1 MISIGKV
8 GMGTTVTER
17 FEVVRRDQ
25 QTGKVYSG
33 TDGADTPEE
42 CAKGAAVRGTGG
54 ELAAW
59 QTLAWKKAANDA
71 LWADPT
77 TVIEYTEDPD
87 SPRVFEALVM
97 KRVTTVVDEP
107 TVQSTETRWVPAFL

>member
-1 MISIGKV
+1 VIVKERTS
-8 GMGTTVTER
+8 MGTTVTER
-17 FEVVRRDQ
+17 FELVRRDQ
-25 QTGKVYSG
+25 QTGRVYSG
-33 TDGADTPEE
+33 TDGADTPEK
-42 CAKGAAVRGTGG
+42 CAKRAAVRGTVV

-77 TVIEYTEDPD
+77 TVIEYTEDSD
-87 SPRVFEALVM
+87 SPRILEALVM

-107 TVQSTETRWVPAFL
+107 TVQSTETRWVPASS